1 MSFLRIKR
9 TKHKGNMVNNTAPLP
24 WYKQAMNAS
33 SATLG
38 ARLTH
43 EEKMRLIVEEIKFHE
58 RRLGCSK

>member
-9 TKHKGNMVNNTAPLP
+9 TKHKGLAVNNTAPLP

-33 SATLG
+33 SASIG

-43 EEKMRLIVEEIKFHE
+43 EEKMRLVVEEIKFHE
-58 RRLGCSK
+58 RRLGCCK